1 MLDRYLD
8 SVLPASNAVLV
19 RLEQQA
25 YAEGIPIVG
34 RRAAALIQLLVRITE
49 PDLIVEL
56 GTATGYSG
64 IWLLRGSVTAR
75 LITFEVDETRA
86 AQARDNFAEAGLTG
100 RADVRVG
107 NAVEGLEELP
117 ASAGVV
123 FNDVLNGL
131 RDPERVE
138 QCFRA
143 AVNALRPGG
152 LLLADNALA
161 GGDVL
166 AQETREGRSAHRWN
180 ALVLED
186 PSLAGLIV
194 PTEDGLS
201 VAVRI

>member
-34 RRAAALIQLLVRITE
+34 RRAAALIQLLVRIAQ

-107 NAVEGLEELP
+107 NAVEGLEEIP
-117 ASAGVV
+117 ASAGGG
-123 FNDVLNGL
+123 FNTMVKRPPASKKGGQGF
-131 RDPERVE
+131 PPPGPPP
-138 QCFRA
+138 
-143 AVNALRPGG
+143 RPGG
-152 LLLADNALA
+152 GVPCGNPACRGGVSPPADAA
-161 GGDVL
+161 GG
-166 AQETREGRSAHRWN
+166 
-180 ALVLED
+180 
-186 PSLAGLIV
+186 
-194 PTEDGLS
+194 
-201 VAVRI
+201 